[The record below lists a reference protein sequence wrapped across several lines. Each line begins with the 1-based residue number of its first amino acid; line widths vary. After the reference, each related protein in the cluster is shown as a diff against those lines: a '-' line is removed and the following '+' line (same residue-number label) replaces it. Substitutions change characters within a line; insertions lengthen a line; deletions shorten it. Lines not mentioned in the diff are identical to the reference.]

1 MKIKVREIIRKK
13 SLPVF
18 FGQLFFTIA
27 NLCFFPV
34 SVKGQDNPA
43 EIIQRAVRANRYVI
57 GWSQK
62 NPSSGTTASQSWT
75 SGYHYATLYLFKS
88 GSSHVPHVM
97 ISLENHNSPE
107 EVTKL
112 FDRARNQDQDKN
124 PEILAENF
132 GPGSSSIL
140 RKYTELYNRDG
151 TPVGRP
157 AYRADVYGEGWLLKV
172 ILYNRI
178 NESVVTDL
186 MAGNIARSLAE
197 DIFNL
202 IKPAEIPG
210 PPKIHSIQAK
220 VQHLSRTSASITIIT
235 HIKYANPVGN
245 PRPGDVL
252 ITLRINDQVV
262 QLGPG
267 SQGLSTTG
275 YDIRTE
281 SVIKTEK
288 TGLHSIRVN
297 LLDRRYS
304 TSANSSLNYEDRY
317 SADFEINEPVAEV
330 KGVSGIASVIRKNNI
345 TRKDGILYVR
355 DSPVS
360 QTGAKKDPEALSSAW
375 LYDGDQVLLADLGG
389 RVNVTEGHNIIFPEY
404 SSIHLEWD
412 GGVQGKAI
420 YRPGRYTVGDGK
432 FTIGITRGLSG
443 EITNRWGR
451 NLRDYQILFTQSA
464 RETAEGMSEDEYTD
478 RHDYPNLVD
487 WVLERLPAFSRELG
501 TIKKYGV
508 FSWHAG
514 STVWSD
520 IQYLELNSVVFVR
533 PDIDAGLNIYVF
545 EGNPVLHGNSGTSS
559 VNLKSGTMVT
569 FKPGTPATTG
579 SFNPG
584 QLERY
589 WEGIRYVSWDTP
601 DPGAQKEQIVS
612 SNINDP
618 IQPLDLDLADKLM
631 KQLLNETVPDITL
644 THANVQG
651 LKFYEGGYD
660 GITYGQR
667 IYNSRFQSSSARLIW
682 WEINLAYP
690 QQEKRIDF
698 SVEAFLYKPD
708 GTILNRQVQNY
719 FIEPSW
725 TSSSHSM
732 GFGGVDPGT
741 WIPGRYLVEIY
752 ISGKKAGEGIFEITP

>member
-1 MKIKVREIIRKK
+1 MKIKVREMIRAK
-13 SLPVF
+13 SLSLF
-18 FGQLFFTIA
+18 FGQVIFTIA
-27 NLCFFPV
+27 NLCFLTA
-34 SVKGQDNPA
+34 SVKGQDDPA

-62 NPSSGTTASQSWT
+62 NPSSGTTASQSRT

-88 GSSHVPHVM
+88 GSSHIPHIM
-97 ISLENHNSPE
+97 ISLEKHNSPE

-112 FDRARNQDQDKN
+112 YDRARNQDQEKN
-124 PEILAENF
+124 SEILAENF
-132 GPGSSSIL
+132 GPGSGSIL
-140 RKYTELYNRDG
+140 RKYTELYNRAG
-151 TPVGRP
+151 TPIGRP
-157 AYRADVYGEGWLLKV
+157 AYRANAYGEGWLLRV
-172 ILYNRI
+172 TVYNRI
-178 NESVVTDL
+178 NESVVTDS
-186 MAGNIARSLAE
+186 MAGSIARSLAE

-202 IKPAEIPG
+202 IRPSEISG
-210 PPKIHSIQAK
+210 PPKIHSIQATVK
-220 VQHLSRTSASITIIT
+220 HLSRTSASITIIT

-245 PRPGDVL
+245 PRPGDLL

-281 SVIKTEK
+281 SVITTEK

-330 KGVSGIASVIRKNNI
+330 KGVSGLVSVIRKNNI

-355 DSPVS
+355 DSRPP
-360 QTGAKKDPEALSSAW
+360 QTGEKKDPEAINSAW
-375 LYDGDQVLLADLGG
+375 LYDGDQVLLADLGE
-389 RVNVTEGHNIIFPEY
+389 RVTVTEDHNIIFPEY
-404 SSIHLEWD
+404 SSVHLEWD

-420 YRPGRYTVGDGK
+420 YRPGRYTVGGGK
-432 FTIGITRGLSG
+432 FTVGVTRGLSG

-464 RETAEGMSEDEYTD
+464 VETAESMSEDEYTD
-478 RHDYPNLVD
+478 RHNYPNLVD
-487 WVLERLPAFSRELG
+487 WVLERLPAFTRELS

-514 STVWSD
+514 GTVWSD
-520 IQYLELNSVVFVR
+520 IQYLELNSVVYARPEQDARLNVFV
-533 PDIDAGLNIYVF
+533 IG
-545 EGNPVLHGNSGTSS
+545 GNPVLHNNQGTSS
-559 VNLKSGTMVT
+559 LTLQSGTLVT
-569 FKPGTPATTG
+569 CNPGLPAITG

-589 WEGIRYVSWDTP
+589 WEGIRYVSWDMA
-601 DPGAQKEQIVS
+601 DPGLQKEQIVS
-612 SNINDP
+612 SHINDP
-618 IQPLDLDLADKLM
+618 FQPLDLDLADKLM
-631 KQLLNETVPDITL
+631 KQLLNETEPDIPVIQ
-644 THANVQG
+644 ANVKG
-651 LKFYEGGYD
+651 VKFYEGGYD
-660 GITYGQR
+660 GVTYGQR
-667 IYNSRFQSSSARLIW
+667 IYNTRFKSSSARFIW

-690 QQEKRIDF
+690 EPGKRIDF
-698 SVEAFLYKPD
+698 AVEAFLYKPD
-708 GTILNRQVQNY
+708 GTIFNRQVQNY

-725 TSSSHSM
+725 TSSSHYM
-732 GFGGVDPGT
+732 GVGGVDPGA
-741 WIPGRYLVEIY
+741 WSPGRYLVEMY
-752 ISGKKAGEGIFEITP
+752 IIGKKAGEGIFEIIP